1 MLWFYFLNWW
11 KFGMLGFAC
20 SFFEFFLQIAFL
32 CVFDVKLLQSTR
44 LRFQRK
50 ANTIFHP
57 KKTCSLW
64 LACMNSL
71 IIIMIIHIVMTV
83 YVLRQSAFVY
93 RVCVTSLPVSS
104 SVSSLKQS
112 TFLRRECQFHQ
123 GVNAQLLRLQIP
135 KAQKIQSSQAAFF
148 TFGICRRKSCAL
160 QCWWNWTGERKK
172 YNKTKINKLL
182 TGICIFKLLV
192 FWTTRER

>member
-20 SFFEFFLQIAFL
+20 SFFEFFLHIAFL

-93 RVCVTSLPVSS
+93 RVCVWRHYQWAHQ
-104 SVSSLKQS
+104 SVLWNNLLFWGES
-112 TFLRRECQFHQ
+112 
-123 GVNAQLLRLQIP
+123 VNFIKVLMCSFYAC
-135 KAQKIQSSQAAFF
+135 KSQK
-148 TFGICRRKSCAL
+148 
-160 QCWWNWTGERKK
+160 RKK
-172 YNKTKINKLL
+172 YSQVKQLFSLLGFAGVKAAHYNVDEIEPERGKNITKQK
-182 TGICIFKLLV
+182 
-192 FWTTRER
+192 